1 MYRPQA
7 GDCPRLPKKENVL
20 MKKPDKRWTIRLG
33 ALALSAVL
41 LGTGAALAAGGD
53 QSDPLVTL
61 SYLNQTALPQIIKQ
75 VEEKTAARQKE
86 LEKNLADQI
95 DQYKQQAGQGT
106 SGGSAS
112 YTLVSMTKGQVMS
125 LGVGCELLL
134 RVGSVTVKANTAPAL
149 IDLSTGGTVNSGTA
163 LTKNH
168 LYMATIADR
177 TLTASA
183 DAKLLVRGSWSIA

>member
-1 MYRPQA
+1 MR
-7 GDCPRLPKKENVL
+7 
-20 MKKPDKRWTIRLG
+20 KPDKRWTIRLG

-61 SYLNQTALPQIIKQ
+61 SYLNQTAMPQIIKQ
-75 VEEKTAARQKE
+75 VEEKTADRQKE
-86 LEKNLADQI
+86 LERALADQI
-95 DQYKQQAGQGT
+95 NQYKQQAGQGT
-106 SGGSAS
+106 SSGGSAS
-112 YTLVSMTKGQVMS
+112 YTLVSMTNGQVMS

-149 IDLSTGGTVNSGTA
+149 IDLSSGGTVNSGTS

-177 TLTASA
+177 TLTASG
-183 DAKLLVRGSWSIA
+183 DVKMLVRGSWSVA

>member
-1 MYRPQA
+1 
-7 GDCPRLPKKENVL
+7 

-75 VEEKTAARQKE
+75 VEDKTAAKQKE
-86 LEKNLADQI
+86 LEQNLTDQI
-95 DQYKQQAGQGT
+95 NQYKQQAGQGT

-134 RVGSVTVKANTAPAL
+134 RVGSVTVKANTSPAL
-149 IDLSTGGTVNSGTA
+149 IDLSSGGTVGSGTS

-183 DAKLLVRGSWSIA
+183 DAKLLVRGSYSIA

>member
-1 MYRPQA
+1 
-7 GDCPRLPKKENVL
+7 

-75 VEEKTAARQKE
+75 VEDKTAAKQKE
-86 LEKNLADQI
+86 LEQNLTDQI
-95 DQYKQQAGQGT
+95 NQYKQQAGQGT

-134 RVGSVTVKANTAPAL
+134 RVGSVTVKANTSPAL
-149 IDLSTGGTVNSGTA
+149 IDLSSGGTVGSGTS

-177 TLTASA
+177 TLTAAA
-183 DAKLLVRGSWSIA
+183 DAKLLVRGSYSIA

>member
-1 MYRPQA
+1 
-7 GDCPRLPKKENVL
+7 